1 MSEFGTQ
8 LREERETRGIGLEA
22 ISEATKIGTRH
33 LQALESGQF
42 DRLPG
47 GVFNKGIVRSY
58 ARAVGLDEE
67 VWVDRFMS
75 AYRGSGQLKDDDA
88 NWIQFAENVSRG
100 RTPEEADRPALR
112 LRWAGVALLL
122 AVLAVLGWFV
132 WHYVSNRLS
141 AEASPQ
147 QTLSSAVSLAELTV
161 RLPVSR

>member
-1 MSEFGTQ
+1 MSEFGTE
-8 LREERETRGIGLEA
+8 LRRERESRGIGLDTIA
-22 ISEATKIGTRH
+22 EATKISSRH
-33 LQALESGQF
+33 LQALETNHF
-42 DRLPG
+42 DQLPG

-58 ARAVGLDEE
+58 ARVVGLDEE
-67 VWVDRFMS
+67 AWVERFMS

-132 WHYVSNRLS
+132 WHYVSNKLS
-141 AEASPQ
+141 ADAAPVQS
-147 QTLSSAVSLAELTV
+147 TSSTMTVAALAFSA
-161 RLPVSR
+161 PVSR